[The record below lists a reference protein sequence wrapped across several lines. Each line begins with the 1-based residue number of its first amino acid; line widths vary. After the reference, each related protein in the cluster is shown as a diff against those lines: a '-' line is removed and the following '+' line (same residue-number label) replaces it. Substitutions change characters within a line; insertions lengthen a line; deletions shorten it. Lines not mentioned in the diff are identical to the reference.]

1 MHYLRWK
8 RHGDP
13 LYTLPVTS
21 GCPVDGCGRPSK
33 SKRSAHGWCQK
44 HYERWRAHGDPGVT
58 LRPGAGWVKDG
69 YRAIKA
75 PDHPMAT
82 ADGSILE
89 HRLVLFD
96 LLGPGEQE
104 CHWCSTTVT
113 WSESWPVS
121 RRALVVDHLDF
132 DGLNNDP
139 ANLVPSCHPCNAG
152 RTRRWEDDHA
162 APAKAS

>member
-21 GCPVDGCGRPSK
+21 GCPVDGCDRP
-33 SKRSAHGWCQK
+33 
-44 HYERWRAHGDPGVT
+44 
-58 LRPGAGWVKDG
+58 
-69 YRAIKA
+69 
-75 PDHPMAT
+75 
-82 ADGSILE
+82 
-89 HRLVLFD
+89 
-96 LLGPGEQE
+96 
-104 CHWCSTTVT
+104 
-113 WSESWPVS
+113 SESWPAS